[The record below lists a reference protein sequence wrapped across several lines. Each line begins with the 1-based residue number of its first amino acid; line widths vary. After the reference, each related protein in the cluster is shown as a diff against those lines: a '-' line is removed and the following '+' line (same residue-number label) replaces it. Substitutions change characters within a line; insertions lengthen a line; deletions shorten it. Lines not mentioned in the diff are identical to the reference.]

1 MRRRPAAVGYL
12 RRDVSGARQQWDE
25 VLIRSL
31 AQRFGYD
38 LAKTVVFGAET
49 DDVIGRLVT
58 VARRLGTDAVIVPS
72 TAHFEGDVP
81 DELVQVCDVITV
93 APEYTYAR
101 RPSAP
106 FVGGVEDPRPA

>member
-38 LAKTVVFGAET
+38 LSKTVVFGAET
-49 DDVIGRLVT
+49 EDTVGRLMN
-58 VARRLGTDAVIVPS
+58 VARRLGADAVIVPG
-72 TAHFEGDVP
+72 TAHFDGDVP
-81 DELVQVCDVITV
+81 GELVQVCDVITV

-101 RPSAP
+101 RPSSP
-106 FVGGVEDPRPA
+106 FADEVQGPRPA

>member
-38 LAKTVVFGAET
+38 LAKTVVFSAET
-49 DDVIGRLVT
+49 DDPVERLAK
-58 VARRLGTDAVIVPS
+58 VARRLSSEVVIVPS
-72 TAHFEGDVP
+72 TAHFGGDVP
-81 DELVQVCDVITV
+81 GELVQVCDVITV

-101 RPSAP
+101 RPDPPYA
-106 FVGGVEDPRPA
+106 EDARGPRPA

>member
-1 MRRRPAAVGYL
+1 MRRRPAAIGYL

-49 DDVIGRLVT
+49 DDVVSRLT
-58 VARRLGTDAVIVPS
+58 GVAERLGMDAVIVPS
-72 TAHFEGDVP
+72 TAHFDGDVP
-81 DELVQVCDVITV
+81 DQLVQVCDVITV
-93 APEYTYAR
+93 APENTYAR
-101 RPSAP
+101 RLCSP
-106 FVGGVEDPRPA
+106 FDEGA

>member
-1 MRRRPAAVGYL
+1 MRRRPAAIGYL

-49 DDVIGRLVT
+49 DDVLHRLTT
-58 VARRLGTDAVIVPS
+58 VAQRLGVDAVIVPGA
-72 TAHFEGDVP
+72 AHFEGGVP
-81 DELVQVCDVITV
+81 EQLVQICDVITV

-101 RPSAP
+101 PLQPPLAD
-106 FVGGVEDPRPA
+106 GA

>member
-12 RRDVSGARQQWDE
+12 RRDISGARQQWDE

-49 DDVIGRLVT
+49 EDVVGRLLS
-58 VARRLGTDAVIVPS
+58 VAQRLETDAVIVPS

-93 APEYTYAR
+93 APENTYAR
-101 RPSAP
+101 RASSP
-106 FVGGVEDPRPA
+106 FVDGA